1 MYQLMGEFNTAI
13 CLGKS
18 KTKIMKIQKLNNFDL
33 AKIYIY
39 IYTHTHIHT
48 QKHMHIHKRP
58 TLQIIQSS

>member
-33 AKIYIY
+33 ANIY
-39 IYTHTHIHT
+39 IHT
-48 QKHMHIHKRP
+48 QKHIHIHKRP
-58 TLQIIQSS
+58 TLQITQSS